1 MKVTDYRSKDYR
13 NLNGVCFQP
22 DPGINVIYGE
32 NGQGKTNIV
41 ESIWLLTGC
50 HSFRTHRHQE
60 LIKTGAKEAS
70 VTIGYDAHGMGQEAR
85 LKINQKREFT
95 LNGIQKES
103 PRRFL
108 GEFQA
113 VVFSPSSLSAIQSA
127 PSERRRFLDI
137 AVSMVKPAYASYLIR
152 YAKILQNRN
161 ALLKQILQGT
171 YDESALD
178 PWDEE
183 LSSVGAKITL
193 YRHDYL
199 NSLSVTAGEIYR
211 EICGQREIMTLE
223 YMQAGKD
230 GAANEYEL
238 AENIFMS
245 LQKNRG
251 ADIRRLQTSAGPHKD
266 DLYITVD
273 GMAARHY
280 ASQGQQRSCA
290 LSLKLGEAYIVK
302 ELSGEYPVVLLD
314 DVMSELD
321 KSRQTFL
328 LEYLKN
334 WQVFITCCD
343 AAHFSGLKGA
353 KLFRVENGYLF
364 EE

>member
-1 MKVTDYRSKDYR
+1 MKITDYQSKNYR
-13 NLNGVCFQP
+13 NLNDVRFQP
-22 DPGINVIYGE
+22 APDINVIHGE
-32 NGQGKTNIV
+32 NGQGKTNVV
-41 ESIWLLTGC
+41 ESVWMLTGC

-60 LIKTGAKEAS
+60 LIRTGEREAS
-70 VTIGYDAHGMGQEAR
+70 VRAAFDARGLAQEAA

-113 VVFSPSSLSAIQSA
+113 VVFSPSSLSVVQSA

-137 AVSMVKPAYASYLIR
+137 AVSMVKPAYASYLIK

-161 ALLKQILQGT
+161 ALLKQIAQG
-171 YDESALD
+171 SAGEDALA

-183 LSSVGAKITL
+183 LAAVGAKITL
-193 YRHDYL
+193 YRYNYL
-199 NSLSVTAGEIYR
+199 NSLAVTAAEIYS
-211 EICGQREIMTLE
+211 EICGKKERMTLE
-223 YMQAGKD
+223 YMQTSREAAG
-230 GAANEYEL
+230 EYEL
-238 AENIFMS
+238 AESIYMA
-245 LQKNRG
+245 LQKNKS
-251 ADIRRLQTSAGPHKD
+251 ADIRRVLTSAGPHKD
-266 DLYITVD
+266 DLLIAVD

-302 ELSGEYPVVLLD
+302 EQSGEYPVVLLD

-321 KSRQTFL
+321 RSRQTFL
-328 LEYLKN
+328 LEYLRD

-343 AAHFSGLKGA
+343 TAHFSGLGGA
-353 KLFRVENGYLF
+353 KMFRMENGFLF